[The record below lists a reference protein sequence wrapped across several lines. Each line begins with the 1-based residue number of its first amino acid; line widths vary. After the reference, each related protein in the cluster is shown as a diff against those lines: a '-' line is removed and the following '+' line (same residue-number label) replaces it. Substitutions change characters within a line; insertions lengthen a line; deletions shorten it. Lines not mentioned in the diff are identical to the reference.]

1 MAQVGT
7 AETVRRRSV
16 VPRVEGYAL
25 DTARI
30 MLQNAGFESIL
41 VHFVEAYA
49 AEDDVVV
56 QFPAYGQLV
65 DVATEIKLQVARKSW
80 LDYMPGV
87 YRQAVAA
94 GDTFLRDFLY
104 IFQTIHAGIERRLE
118 RLHEVFDPATT
129 DAEFLPWLASWVGLL
144 MDPEWDEH
152 TRRKWIREAP
162 RLYATRGTKRCL
174 VTLIRIFTGLEAKI
188 DENRWPYDGVR
199 AGVSGRIGVDAIV
212 MPTVNRAHAFIVNVP
227 VRYEDLSERQVL
239 RLHQVI
245 LTEKPAHTIYVV
257 RFRKGPAE
265 GVMQSFLQVGAT
277 PIGVSSDGER
287 EPPKTA
293 VKGEGDKKP

>member
-7 AETVRRRSV
+7 AEHVRRRSV
-16 VPRVEGYAL
+16 VPRVEGYPL
-25 DTARI
+25 ETARI
-30 MLQNAGFESIL
+30 MLENAGFESIR
-41 VHFVEAYA
+41 VHYVEAYA
-49 AEDDVVV
+49 VEDDVVV

-65 DVATEIKLQVARKSW
+65 DVANEIQLQVARKSW
-80 LDYMPGV
+80 LDYLPSV

-104 IFQTIHAGIERRLE
+104 IFQTVHAGIESRLH

-129 DAEFLPWLASWVGLL
+129 DPELLPWLASWVGLL

-162 RLYATRGTKRCL
+162 RLYASRGTKRCL
-174 VTLIRIFTGLEAKI
+174 VTLIRIFTGLEAEI
-188 DENRWPYDGVR
+188 CENRWPYDGVR
-199 AGVSGRIGVDAIV
+199 AGVSGRIGVDAVV
-212 MPTVNRAHAFIVNVP
+212 MPTVNRAHAFIVNLP

-245 LTEKPAHTIYVV
+245 LLEKPAHTIYVV
-257 RFRKGPAE
+257 RFQKGPAE
-265 GVMQSFLQVGAT
+265 GAMQSFLKVGAT
-277 PIGVSSDGER
+277 PIGVSSDSEEEPSEAGE
-287 EPPKTA
+287 
-293 VKGEGDKKP
+293 KGEGEKKP